1 MWIWVSRVE
10 VYIYERGWGAD
21 SKMRGMLREAVKE
34 VSRDAPGRRR
44 GGDAGGTVWV
54 ELSFGS

>member
-1 MWIWVSRVE
+1 M
-10 VYIYERGWGAD
+10 YIYERGWGAD